1 MLLCNVWLY
10 FSCCVICIN
19 QGNIIKMKDY
29 PVYIKPPEPVTIS
42 TSDLKPKAQ
51 VKWKP
56 LLLMTT
62 FSIVVVG
69 FVSGI
74 FG

>member
-1 MLLCNVWLY
+1 
-10 FSCCVICIN
+10 
-19 QGNIIKMKDY
+19 MKDY
-29 PVYIKPPEPVTIS
+29 PVYIKPPESVTIS